1 MATVF
6 YNALAGDPQ
15 PAWLTSTIKSA
26 IDATQLRELN
36 GIATPAQYTGHY
48 IKFYTNTSNVQVH
61 YYFFQTNTTVTLP
74 SEATAHDLKID
85 PLTGYGEQSTWYRR
99 GSGEP
104 VSYAAPWRTMTA
116 SGVGVT
122 IGTQIYIEDANLP
135 FIMDG
140 EPYDPTM
147 HDEHFFAKN
156 VGEYSFN
163 IGVAADQSSD
173 YDTNTHIWS
182 TRTYKITLRW
192 VSPVSGEAISVD
204 LNNLVYNSAAVVVPP
219 LSPFYAYD
227 CLYGITNMARAY
239 RMPIGGYASAADIP
253 TAWADLTDKRA
264 VTTMT
269 LQELKDLASMQQ
281 AGITNND
288 LFTEI
293 FADFKDTDGNVVDTK
308 SISYASLFGEDI
320 DINSSTVQDPNELPT
335 LPDDNRY
342 TDAIDLTVPA
352 LTGTGVFNRCYVLD
366 ANGVNDLCDYLY
378 NADDSIF
385 DEIIDGV
392 LTRGNPIESLIDLRL
407 YPFDVRTFT
416 GAGTSE
422 AIKFGRTNT
431 GIIGIKLPHNANAVI
446 SLGSCTVYRNFSCFL
461 DYLSTV
467 QLYIPF
473 CGVCDLPIDRVLNH
487 KLSIKLIVDYV
498 TGACT
503 AVVYCDGLPLLY
515 RPGVIGVSIPM
526 TATNSAEFGKT
537 IVGNL
542 VKGAEGA
549 ISKNPAAVI
558 SAAGDTAGKL
568 FDGSSIQSVGSS
580 SPQTALFQPKDAY
593 LLISQVVPASGVYDS
608 VYGELVG
615 YACFTPVSAISE
627 RVGTGFNVFD
637 NVKLSISTATEAERE
652 EILDYLT
659 SGVFL

>member
-1 MATVF
+1 MASYNPSAFGPLTPEQAVQAIKNVPYGNTVTEHYLLFWDSAQSQYWLSYYQSATVNCTGSV
-6 YNALAGDPQ
+6 YARSGANRIQNSGGTAYIAINVNAQGAVTGWQGSAGAYTNYEELAGVMSGYTQDWST
-15 PAWLTSTIKSA
+15 ANVYSTIH
-26 IDATQLRELN
+26 LN
-36 GIATPAQYTGHY
+36 VPENPAY
-48 IKFYTNTSNVQVH
+48 S
-61 YYFFQTNTTVTLP
+61 L
-74 SEATAHDLKID
+74 
-85 PLTGYGEQSTWYRR
+85 
-99 GSGEP
+99 
-104 VSYAAPWRTMTA
+104 
-116 SGVGVT
+116 
-122 IGTQIYIEDANLP
+122 
-135 FIMDG
+135 
-140 EPYDPTM
+140 DPTQAP
-147 HDEHFFAKN
+147 DERFFAKN
-156 VGEYSFN
+156 VEEYSFN
-163 IGVAADQSSD
+163 VGVAAEQASTYDSS
-173 YDTNTHIWS
+173 THIYMTS
-182 TRTYKITLRW
+182 TYKITLRW
-192 VSPVSGEAISVD
+192 TSPVSGEDISID
-204 LNNLVYNSAAVVVPP
+204 LDNLVYNTASVISPP
-219 LSPFYAYD
+219 ISPFYAYD
-227 CLYGITNMARAY
+227 CLYGISNIARAY
-239 RMPIGGYASAADIP
+239 RMPLGGYTSAADIP
-253 TAWADLTDKRA
+253 SAWAELTDKRSI
-264 VTTMT
+264 TTMT
-269 LQELKDLASMQQ
+269 LQELKDKASTQLP
-281 AGITNND
+281 GITNND

-293 FADFKDTDGNVVDTK
+293 YADFKDQQGTIIETK

-342 TDAIDLTVPA
+342 TDAIDLTVPT

-392 LTRGNPIESLIDLRL
+392 LTRGDPIESLIDLRL

-431 GIIGIKLPHNANAVI
+431 GIIGIKLPHNSNAVI
-446 SLGSCTVYRNFSCFL
+446 SLGSCTVHRYFNCFL
-461 DYLSTV
+461 DYLSTL

-487 KLSIKLIVDYV
+487 RLSIKLIVDYV

-503 AVVYCDGLPLLY
+503 AVVYCDDLPLLY

-526 TATNSAEFGKT
+526 TATNSAELGKT

-558 SAAGDTAGKL
+558 SAAEDTAGKL

-637 NVKLSISTATEAERE
+637 NVKLNINTATEAERE